1 MLVAK
6 PRPSL
11 FVTAIFAATLPS
23 ARPFFRCA
31 ATPGRLLEEE
41 ASMTYSPFFRTR
53 ALAIASV
60 AGAAL
65 LAGSLAPAIAQP
77 KESDKPPAAA
87 AATSTKPETVEQRI
101 TTLKAALKITPDQEK
116 KWTAVA
122 QAMRDSS
129 SQMEKLV
136 ATKRAI
142 PPEKTTAVDDLK
154 TYEEFTQV
162 RLDGLKK
169 VNAAFK
175 SLYDSMPAEQKK
187 NADAVFE
194 KYTPQRAA
202 NQG

>member
-1 MLVAK
+1 
-6 PRPSL
+6 
-11 FVTAIFAATLPS
+11 
-23 ARPFFRCA
+23 
-31 ATPGRLLEEE
+31 
-41 ASMTYSPFFRTR
+41 
-53 ALAIASV
+53 
-60 AGAAL
+60 L

-187 NADAVFE
+187 NADMVFE

>member
-1 MLVAK
+1 
-6 PRPSL
+6 
-11 FVTAIFAATLPS
+11 
-23 ARPFFRCA
+23 
-31 ATPGRLLEEE
+31 
-41 ASMTYSPFFRTR
+41 MTYSPFFRTR

-122 QAMRDSS
+122 GDARQLQPDGKAGRHQAGHSAR
-129 SQMEKLV
+129 
-136 ATKRAI
+136 
-142 PPEKTTAVDDLK
+142 KTTAVDDLK